1 MTGNFDHGGNI
12 FSIAR
17 AMGVSPE
24 DIIDFSASINPLGL
38 ADGVRE
44 AVSAAFDRVL
54 HYPDS
59 DCADLREALARYH
72 GVDAARIMVANG
84 STELIYLV
92 PRLTGGGRG
101 LVVAP
106 AFSEYAKALS
116 SAGMEVDYLV
126 LDAEN
131 GFRFSL
137 EEFERKLDAGID
149 IVFICNPG
157 NPSGALVPL
166 PVIEAILDLCRVAG
180 ALPVLDEAFMDFCE
194 EGSGKY
200 LVTEGGRGIVLRSMT
215 KFFAVPGLRI
225 GYAMASPDT
234 VCRLESFRGPW
245 SVNTPAQVAGVVSLG
260 DSGYIR
266 RTLQYIETERAF
278 LTAGLAGV
286 GNLLPLPSAANY
298 LLVKTAGADGAA
310 ELREK
315 LVQRLI
321 LIRDCSNFKGLDGR
335 FFRVAVRKREENARL
350 VDALRELCG

>member
-12 FSIAR
+12 FSVAR
-17 AMGVSPE
+17 AIGVSPE

-44 AVSAAFDRVL
+44 AVCAAFDRVL

-59 DCADLREALARYH
+59 YCAELREALARYH
-72 GVDAARIMVANG
+72 NVDSARVMVANG

-92 PRLTGGGRG
+92 PRLTGGVRG

-116 SAGMEVDYLV
+116 SAGMEVDYLI
-126 LDAEN
+126 LDAED
-131 GFRFSL
+131 GFCFPL
-137 EEFERKLDAGID
+137 EEFERKLAAGYD
-149 IVFICNPG
+149 VVFICNPG

-166 PVIEAILDLCRVAG
+166 SVIETILDLCRAAD

-200 LVTEGGRGIVLRSMT
+200 LVTEGGRGMVLRSMT

-225 GYAMASPDT
+225 GYAMASPDI
-234 VCRLESFRGPW
+234 VRRLESFRGPW

-260 DSGYIR
+260 NSGYIR
-266 RTLQYIETERAF
+266 RTLQYVETEKAI
-278 LTAGLAGV
+278 LAAGLAGI
-286 GNLLPLPSAANY
+286 GSLLPFPSAANY
-298 LLVKTAGADGAA
+298 LLVKTAGANGAA

-315 LVQRLI
+315 LMKRLI
-321 LIRDCSNFKGLDGR
+321 LIRDCSNFRGLDGR
-335 FFRVAVRKREENARL
+335 FFRVAVRKGEENARL
-350 VDALRELCG
+350 VEALREICG